1 VDRLRSRPAR
11 LAGAI
16 AASIAMWASL
26 WALAWFLL
34 AGMGFRWPAAHV
46 VGGSAVASIANLLP
60 INLIGNLGT
69 LEAGWTSAFIVL
81 GVPPET
87 AAATGLA
94 SHLWALAFAAGYG
107 AVAWAALAATKPGA
121 SATSATD

>member
-1 VDRLRSRPAR
+1 
-11 LAGAI
+11 
-16 AASIAMWASL
+16 
-26 WALAWFLL
+26 
-34 AGMGFRWPAAHV
+34 MGFRWSAAHV
-46 VGGSAVASIANLLP
+46 IGGSAVASIANLLP
-60 INLIGNLGT
+60 INLIGNFGT

-121 SATSATD
+121 SATSASE